1 MGWKGRKPVRI
12 PAQAQR
18 GWAHRQ
24 RDMCGVQTAAHRWA
38 ETRCPHGAN
47 SYRVTSESGT
57 RGSETSAGQKE
68 ACVSTSKGGGE
79 GVCAVSRACS
89 V

>member
-1 MGWKGRKPVRI
+1 MGWKGRKPFRI

-24 RDMCGVQTAAHRWA
+24 RDMCGMQAAAHRWA

-47 SYRVTSESGT
+47 SYVSHVRKWHSGFRKRPLGRKRPVLPPAKAAGRV
-57 RGSETSAGQKE
+57 
-68 ACVSTSKGGGE
+68 CVQ
-79 GVCAVSRACS
+79 
-89 V
+89 